1 MGASG
6 CCSFFLPVS
15 VLASLPQA
23 WCLCYFR
30 DALSLKTQARK
41 SRPGRLSDFIRR
53 LLSFPRRYKQPGQAT
68 LKDMICNSLLQHCK
82 DQYFIC
88 KPANAR
94 HRINYKWAELLLC
107 FALLIFLFYTVR
119 KTTKKANKFFKK
131 NLGCTFCK
139 SCMKYYIFNS

>member
-15 VLASLPQA
+15 ASLPQA
-23 WCLCYFR
+23 WCLCHFR

-41 SRPGRLSDFIRR
+41 SRPGCQTSDFIRR

-68 LKDMICNSLLQHCK
+68 LKDMICNSLLKLCK

-94 HRINYKWAELLLC
+94 DRINYKWAELLLC

-119 KTTKKANKFFKK
+119 KTTKKANKFLKK
-131 NLGCTFCK
+131 NLGRTFCK
-139 SCMKYYIFNS
+139 SCMKDYIFNS